1 MTSLSRQKKG
11 AFAFRPSL
19 ALLVTTKRLLARIV
33 LFFEQLL
40 PPLIPVL
47 SVIAFYLSASW
58 LVFLD
63 GDRLVRQAV
72 AIFQHAVGFGDPR
85 P

>member
-19 ALLVTTKRLLARIV
+19 ARLVTTKRLLARIV

-40 PPLIPVL
+40 PPLMPVL
-47 SVIAFYLSASW
+47 SVIAFYFSDLDPGSDSRPTRSRIILSSA
-58 LVFLD
+58 
-63 GDRLVRQAV
+63 
-72 AIFQHAVGFGDPR
+72 R